1 MENKLNN
8 KIIIEVKNLTKSFN
22 ETMVLNDINFKLFE
36 GESLAVIGASG
47 SGKSVLLKNII
58 GLLSPDKGSIK
69 INNVEMVG
77 LKRSVKEKILLDL
90 GITFQHGALFDSL
103 QNWENIVF
111 KVKNKEKLTD
121 KDAKELALSI
131 IKRLGL
137 NSEILDL
144 YPSEISGGMQKRVA
158 IARAICGNPKV
169 LLFDEPTSGLDP
181 VTGSLIN
188 KLIKSAVKTVGGS
201 AITITHDMAS
211 VCKVADK
218 VILID
223 KQTISWSGTPK
234 EMLKSDNAQI
244 KDFIRSNSNF
254 TGFDF
259 EGSNFSV
266 IIDTLAY
273 NTYINAFNANLIAN
287 ESFLDSATIRENVVS
302 LARNIGMCPVQKLL
316 QSLQLKLEI

>member
-1 MENKLNN
+1 MENKSNN

-22 ETMVLNDINFKLFE
+22 ETIVLKDINFKLFE
-36 GESLAVIGASG
+36 GESLAIIGASG

-181 VTGSLIN
+181 VTGSLID

-234 EMLKSDNAQI
+234 EMLKTDNAQI
-244 KDFIRSNSNF
+244 KDFIKSTN
-254 TGFDF
+254 
-259 EGSNFSV
+259 
-266 IIDTLAY
+266 
-273 NTYINAFNANLIAN
+273 
-287 ESFLDSATIRENVVS
+287 
-302 LARNIGMCPVQKLL
+302 PKLF
-316 QSLQLKLEI
+316 I

>member
-1 MENKLNN
+1 MENKSNN

-36 GESLAVIGASG
+36 GESLAIIGASG
-47 SGKSVLLKNII
+47 SGKSVLMKNII
-58 GLLSPDKGSIK
+58 GLLSPDKGSIR

-181 VTGSLIN
+181 VTGSLID

-244 KDFIRSNSNF
+244 KDFIKSTN
-254 TGFDF
+254 
-259 EGSNFSV
+259 
-266 IIDTLAY
+266 
-273 NTYINAFNANLIAN
+273 
-287 ESFLDSATIRENVVS
+287 
-302 LARNIGMCPVQKLL
+302 PKLF
-316 QSLQLKLEI
+316 I

>member
-1 MENKLNN
+1 MENKSNN

-77 LKRSVKEKILLDL
+77 LKRSLKEKILLDL

-181 VTGSLIN
+181 VTGSLID

-244 KDFIRSNSNF
+244 KDFIKSTN
-254 TGFDF
+254 
-259 EGSNFSV
+259 
-266 IIDTLAY
+266 
-273 NTYINAFNANLIAN
+273 
-287 ESFLDSATIRENVVS
+287 
-302 LARNIGMCPVQKLL
+302 PKLF
-316 QSLQLKLEI
+316 I

>member
-1 MENKLNN
+1 MENKSNN

-181 VTGSLIN
+181 VTGSLID

-211 VCKVADK
+211 VCKIADK

-244 KDFIRSNSNF
+244 KDFIKSTN
-254 TGFDF
+254 
-259 EGSNFSV
+259 
-266 IIDTLAY
+266 
-273 NTYINAFNANLIAN
+273 
-287 ESFLDSATIRENVVS
+287 
-302 LARNIGMCPVQKLL
+302 PKLF
-316 QSLQLKLEI
+316 I

>member
-1 MENKLNN
+1 MENKSNN

-22 ETMVLNDINFKLFE
+22 ETMVLNNINFKLFE

-69 INNVEMVG
+69 INNVQMVN

-111 KVKNKEKLTD
+111 KVRNKEKLSN

-181 VTGSLIN
+181 VTGSLID

-244 KDFIRSNSNF
+244 KDFIKSTN
-254 TGFDF
+254 
-259 EGSNFSV
+259 
-266 IIDTLAY
+266 
-273 NTYINAFNANLIAN
+273 
-287 ESFLDSATIRENVVS
+287 
-302 LARNIGMCPVQKLL
+302 PKLF
-316 QSLQLKLEI
+316 I

>member
-1 MENKLNN
+1 MENKSNN

-36 GESLAVIGASG
+36 GESLAIIGASG

-111 KVKNKEKLTD
+111 KVKNKEKLADTE
-121 KDAKELALSI
+121 AKELALSI

-137 NSEILDL
+137 NSKILDL

-181 VTGSLIN
+181 VTGSLID

-234 EMLKSDNAQI
+234 EMLKTDNAQI
-244 KDFIRSNSNF
+244 KDFIKSTN
-254 TGFDF
+254 
-259 EGSNFSV
+259 
-266 IIDTLAY
+266 
-273 NTYINAFNANLIAN
+273 
-287 ESFLDSATIRENVVS
+287 
-302 LARNIGMCPVQKLL
+302 PKLF
-316 QSLQLKLEI
+316 I

>member
-1 MENKLNN
+1 MENKSNN

-36 GESLAVIGASG
+36 GESLAIIGASG

-69 INNVEMVG
+69 INNLEMVG
-77 LKRSVKEKILLDL
+77 LKRSVKEKFLLDL

-137 NSEILDL
+137 NSEILTL

-158 IARAICGNPKV
+158 IARAICGDPKV

-181 VTGSLIN
+181 VTGSLID
-188 KLIKSAVKTVGGS
+188 KLIKAAVKTVGGS

-211 VCKVADK
+211 VCRIADK

-223 KQTISWSGTPK
+223 KQTISWSGTP
-234 EMLKSDNAQI
+234 EDMLKANNPKI
-244 KDFIRSNSNF
+244 KDFIKSTN
-254 TGFDF
+254 
-259 EGSNFSV
+259 
-266 IIDTLAY
+266 
-273 NTYINAFNANLIAN
+273 
-287 ESFLDSATIRENVVS
+287 
-302 LARNIGMCPVQKLL
+302 PKLF
-316 QSLQLKLEI
+316 I

>member
-22 ETMVLNDINFKLFE
+22 ETIVLSDINFKLFE
-36 GESLAVIGASG
+36 GESLAIIGASG

-69 INNVEMVG
+69 INNVEMVN

-90 GITFQHGALFDSL
+90 GITFQHGALFDSI

-137 NSEILDL
+137 NSQILDL

-201 AITITHDMAS
+201 AIIITHDMAS

-234 EMLKSDNAQI
+234 EMLKSANAQI
-244 KDFIRSNSNF
+244 KDFIKSTN
-254 TGFDF
+254 
-259 EGSNFSV
+259 
-266 IIDTLAY
+266 
-273 NTYINAFNANLIAN
+273 
-287 ESFLDSATIRENVVS
+287 
-302 LARNIGMCPVQKLL
+302 PKLF
-316 QSLQLKLEI
+316 I

>member
-1 MENKLNN
+1 MQNKLNN
-8 KIIIEVKNLTKSFN
+8 ETIIEVTNLTKSFK
-22 ETMVLNDINFKLFE
+22 ETIVLNDISFKLFK
-36 GESLAVIGASG
+36 GESLAIIGASG

-69 INNVEMVG
+69 INNVEMVN
-77 LKRSVKEKILLDL
+77 LKRSIKEKILLDL

-111 KVKNKEKLTD
+111 KVRNKEKLSN
-121 KDAKELALSI
+121 KDAKELAFSI

-137 NSEILDL
+137 NSDILDL

-181 VTGSLIN
+181 VTGSLID

-211 VCKVADK
+211 VCRIADK

-234 EMLKSDNAQI
+234 EMLKSDNAKI
-244 KDFIRSNSNF
+244 KDFIKSTN
-254 TGFDF
+254 
-259 EGSNFSV
+259 
-266 IIDTLAY
+266 
-273 NTYINAFNANLIAN
+273 
-287 ESFLDSATIRENVVS
+287 
-302 LARNIGMCPVQKLL
+302 PKLF
-316 QSLQLKLEI
+316 I

>member
-1 MENKLNN
+1 MENKSNN

-36 GESLAVIGASG
+36 GESLAIIGASG

-69 INNVEMVG
+69 INNLEMVG
-77 LKRSVKEKILLDL
+77 LKRSVKEKFLLDL

-181 VTGSLIN
+181 VTGSLID

-234 EMLKSDNAQI
+234 EMLKTDNAQI
-244 KDFIRSNSNF
+244 KDFIKSTN
-254 TGFDF
+254 
-259 EGSNFSV
+259 
-266 IIDTLAY
+266 
-273 NTYINAFNANLIAN
+273 
-287 ESFLDSATIRENVVS
+287 
-302 LARNIGMCPVQKLL
+302 PKLF
-316 QSLQLKLEI
+316 I